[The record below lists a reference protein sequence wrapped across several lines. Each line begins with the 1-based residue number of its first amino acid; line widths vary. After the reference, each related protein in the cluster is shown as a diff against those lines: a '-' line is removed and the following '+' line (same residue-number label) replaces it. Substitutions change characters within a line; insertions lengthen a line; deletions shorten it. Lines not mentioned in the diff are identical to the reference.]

1 MHACFEKTGGPE
13 VSVLAEVPV
22 PTPKADE
29 VLLKVEWT
37 GANFIDNYRRSG
49 LYTVPLPYVQGQDI
63 VGTIVQLPSS
73 GGDLPLGPL
82 KVGQRVFT
90 TAGHSFAEYAVAP
103 AWQVA
108 PLPDS
113 IDAKDGVS
121 LATVTLTALTLLRE
135 AYPVQK
141 GDYVLVRAAAGG
153 VGLVLVQLA
162 KAFGAHVVG
171 TVSTPEKA
179 QQAREA
185 GADLVLLSSAPSE
198 ENVKQIVEWAGG
210 KGVHAVYDGIGKD
223 TWEEDFL
230 VVRPKA
236 TIVTYGNAS
245 GPVPPFSPL
254 KLTPKVLKVTRPSLF
269 PFIDNPEDFA
279 RYARE
284 AVQLAQ
290 DGKVKFA
297 VHKVYPFSEEG
308 VRQTQVDI
316 SSRGT
321 TGKLLIQVS

>member
-1 MHACFEKTGGPE
+1 M
-13 VSVLAEVPV
+13 
-22 PTPKADE
+22 
-29 VLLKVEWT
+29 
-37 GANFIDNYRRSG
+37 
-49 LYTVPLPYVQGQDI
+49 
-63 VGTIVQLPSS
+63 
-73 GGDLPLGPL
+73 
-82 KVGQRVFT
+82 
-90 TAGHSFAEYAVAP
+90 
-103 AWQVA
+103 
-108 PLPDS
+108 
-113 IDAKDGVS
+113 S
-121 LATVTLTALTLLRE
+121 LSTVTITALTLLRE

-171 TVSTPEKA
+171 TVSTAEKA

-185 GADLVLLSSAPSE
+185 GADLVLLSTAPSE
-198 ENVKQIVEWAGG
+198 ENVAKIVEWSEG
-210 KGVHAVYDGIGKD
+210 KGVHGVYDGIGKD

-284 AVQLAQ
+284 AVTLAEQ
-290 DGKVKFA
+290 GKVKFA
-297 VHKVYPFSEEG
+297 VHKVYPFSAEG
-308 VRQTQVDI
+308 VKQSQIDI